1 MTKKEL
7 LEFAESTWN
16 SIQPIPKFDKNKS
29 TKLEGLKQISN
40 FGKEVVEKEK
50 IISNAL
56 QNFVKLNNIS
66 EKEEN
71 EISNSI
77 KDLFG
82 DFIESIS
89 NKK

>member
-7 LEFAESTWN
+7 LEYAELTWN
-16 SIQPIPKFDKNKS
+16 SIQPIEKFDNNKS

-40 FGKEVVEKEK
+40 FGKEVIEKEK
-50 IISNAL
+50 LISEAL
-56 QNFVKLNNIS
+56 QNFVKTNKIS
-66 EKEEN
+66 QKEET

-77 KDLFG
+77 KNLFG
-82 DFIESIS
+82 DFIETVS